1 MANESK
7 VLTIGIVGGGQGGL
21 EMLKIFAQ
29 SNKTKVLFLVD
40 RDPQAVAVE
49 AARELKVPT
58 PVDLVKAIPQYPAD
72 FIIEATGSPKVLEI
86 LHQNK
91 RPGTEILS
99 SQAALMFFT
108 VVEENRRHLN
118 GSVFGKISHI
128 GEEIVSST
136 TAIKRALSAITQ
148 VAFNLEMLALNA
160 AIEAARAGE
169 HGRGF
174 AVVADEVKKLAEKTM
189 NATKEITHHLTTVQ
203 KESEETTRSMEI
215 TSAEVERVTQYM
227 RELEQSLGN
236 IVSSSEQ
243 VRDQI
248 LQIATA
254 VEQQSASSEEIAKNI
269 TSTSGIAK
277 EIEAVSGQ
285 VMFEVN
291 KLVEIT
297 EVLGNSAAQF
307 KINA

>member
-1 MANESK
+1 MAYEAK

-21 EMLKIFAQ
+21 EMLKIFTQ

-49 AARELKVPT
+49 EARELKVPT
-58 PVDLVKAIPQYPAD
+58 PVDLVKALQQYPAD

-148 VAFNLEMLALNA
+148 VAFNLEMLSINA
-160 AIEAARAGE
+160 AIEAARAGA
-169 HGRGF
+169 HGRSF
-174 AVVADEVKKLAEKTM
+174 AVVAEEVKGTAGQAKNLVNSIEAINNNNILM
-189 NATKEITHHLTTVQ
+189 
-203 KESEETTRSMEI
+203 SG
-215 TSAEVERVTQYM
+215 
-227 RELEQSLGN
+227 ELEEL
-236 IVSSSEQ
+236 
-243 VRDQI
+243 
-248 LQIATA
+248 L
-254 VEQQSASSEEIAKNI
+254 
-269 TSTSGIAK
+269 
-277 EIEAVSGQ
+277 
-285 VMFEVN
+285 
-291 KLVEIT
+291 
-297 EVLGNSAAQF
+297 AQL
-307 KINA
+307 A